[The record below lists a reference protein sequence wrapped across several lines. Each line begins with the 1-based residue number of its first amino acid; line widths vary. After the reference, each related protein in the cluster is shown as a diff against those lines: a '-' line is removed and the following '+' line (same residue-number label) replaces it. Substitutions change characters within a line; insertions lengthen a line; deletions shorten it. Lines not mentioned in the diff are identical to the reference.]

1 MRTFLISLVSPET
14 LLFADQV
21 QRVDLPGVEGDF
33 GVLTGHAPI
42 VALLRPGILTVV
54 TGDARERFV
63 VLGGLAEFSNEQ
75 LTVLAE
81 EAFAAQDF
89 DLSEFKMRIDEMQQ
103 SLALKSTGDELDQ
116 AVVQLDHY
124 KSIHEALTL
133 TAAI

>member
-1 MRTFLISLVSPET
+1 LMSLVSPEA
-14 LLFADQV
+14 LLFADQA

-42 VALLRPGILTVV
+42 VALLRPGVLTVV

-75 LTVLAE
+75 LTVLAA

-89 DLSEFKMRIDEMQQ
+89 DPSEFEMRIDEMQQ

-116 AVVQLDHY
+116 AVVRLDHY

-133 TAAI
+133 AAAI

>member
-1 MRTFLISLVSPET
+1 MINLVSPET

-81 EAFAAQDF
+81 EAFAAQDL

-103 SLALKSTGDELDQ
+103 GLALKPIGDELDQ

-124 KSIHEALTL
+124 RSIHEALTL
-133 TAAI
+133 AAAI